1 MRIFVLK
8 PDGIGDFI
16 LATGALRTLARE
28 YGEEHL
34 VICVR
39 SVLAPLARS
48 QFPKATVLAL
58 PTRMKRKVLNLF
70 LYNSLVSIP
79 LWFRLRF
86 LRADMAIC
94 LRGLRNYLETILFY
108 SAIARRYIAPENHLC
123 LGPKKKV
130 RATVE
135 KVVQGFFRAELLPYP
150 ETAIEAPLEIE
161 AHRRVISKALN
172 REVSIPEVLPALH
185 TDYAAKEACWIC
197 APVTETSKMYPM
209 AQWAEVF
216 QELRMELGKK
226 PLLLVGSED
235 QRSQLAELE
244 KILHATGILSARVFI
259 PPTLVDFMH
268 HIAGAELL
276 LSVDTA
282 AAHFST
288 ALDQRTIVVFSGLH
302 LGMFGPW
309 QRSERQSWLL
319 PDPPPK
325 KKSHWPKS
333 ILPARIVAETRRI
346 LQLS

>member
-16 LATGALRTLARE
+16 LATGALRALARE
-28 YGEEHL
+28 YGEARL

-39 SVLAPLARS
+39 SVLVPLARS
-48 QFPKATVLAL
+48 QFPQATILGL

-86 LRADMAIC
+86 TRVDTAVC
-94 LRGLRNYLETILFY
+94 LRGLRNYLETLLFY
-108 SAIARRYIAPENHLC
+108 SAIARRYVAPENHLC
-123 LGPKKKV
+123 VGPRKKV

-135 KVVQGFFRAELLPYP
+135 KLVQSFFRAELLPYP
-150 ETAIEAPLEIE
+150 EEATSAPLEIE
-161 AHRRVISKALN
+161 AHRRVVSKVLN
-172 REVSIPEVLPALH
+172 RELSIQEVLPVLQ
-185 TDYAAKEACWIC
+185 TDYAAKEPCWIC
-197 APVTETSKMYPM
+197 APVTEASKMYPTKL
-209 AQWAEVF
+209 WVEVF
-216 QELRMELGKK
+216 QELRRELGGK
-226 PLLLVGSED
+226 PLLLAGSED
-235 QRSQLAELE
+235 QRAQLQELE
-244 KILHATGILSARVFI
+244 KALHDTGVLSARVFI

-268 HIAGAELL
+268 HIAGADLL

-288 ALDQRTIVVFSGLH
+288 ALDQRTVVVFSGLH

-319 PDPPPK
+319 PDPPPA
-325 KKSHWPKS
+325 KKSHWPKG
-333 ILPARIVAETRRI
+333 ILPARIVAEVRRI
-346 LQLS
+346 LG

>member
-16 LATGALRTLARE
+16 LATGALHALARE

-39 SVLAPLARS
+39 SVLAPLAQS
-48 QFPKATVLAL
+48 QFPKATVLPL

-86 LRADMAIC
+86 LRVDTAIC

-123 LGPKKKV
+123 LGPKKKA

-150 ETAIEAPLEIE
+150 EAATDAPLEIE
-161 AHRRVISKALN
+161 AHRRVISKTLN
-172 REVSIPEVLPALH
+172 REVSLQEVLPVLH
-185 TDYAAKEACWIC
+185 TDYAAKEPCWIC
-197 APVTETSKMYPM
+197 APVTEASKMYPKELWVE
-209 AQWAEVF
+209 AF
-216 QELRMELGKK
+216 QELRSDLGAK

-235 QRSQLAELE
+235 QRPQLAELE
-244 KILHATGILSARVFI
+244 KALHDVGVLSARLFI

-268 HIAGAELL
+268 HIAGADLL

-282 AAHFST
+282 AAHFAT
-288 ALDQRTIVVFSGLH
+288 ALDQRAIVIFSGLH

-333 ILPARIVAETRRI
+333 IPPARVASEARRI
-346 LQLS
+346 LQNS